1 MFDVCLELD
10 ADLIENINHI
20 YCYLLSVA
28 MSMKCLEPNLDEK
41 MDGEDN
47 DDEWI
52 EQEIQRELNTLPQEI
67 DDIEEEYNFEEIDD
81 SPFQVLVSA
90 QWILISLFYMCVHI
104 WYDKK
109 FTMSQNINWG
119 LRIFVQH
126 SAMCIQL
133 HTPMS

>member
-1 MFDVCLELD
+1 MTWHTKGPPKIFRVMFDVCLELD

-67 DDIEEEYNFEEIDD
+67 DDIEEENNFEEIDD
-81 SPFQVLVSA
+81 SSFQVLVSA

-104 WYDKK
+104 
-109 FTMSQNINWG
+109 
-119 LRIFVQH
+119 
-126 SAMCIQL
+126 
-133 HTPMS
+133 